1 MSGLPVDVVDQ
12 LAASFYG
19 LNNGFGRPNFAPGA
33 DRATATSNIPD
44 GFFFNP
50 YAFARATV
58 TAGQPIPSSGGTAV
72 ADAPGTDFGTVG
84 RNVLRGP
91 RQVNVDFGLARRFR
105 VRESKGIELRVE
117 LFNLINHVNL
127 ANPMSDFNGIDSS
140 GGKIDP
146 TTGRVVNPGSFGR
159 IISTSSNSRIVQ
171 LALKVSF

>member
-33 DRATATSNIPD
+33 NRATVTSDIPD

-50 YAFARATV
+50 FAFARANV
-58 TAGQPIPSSGGTAV
+58 PSGQPIPSSGGRAF
-72 ADAPGTDFGTVG
+72 ASALGTDFGAAG
-84 RNVLRGP
+84 RNILRGP

-105 VRESKGIELRVE
+105 VRESRNIEIRVE
-117 LFNLINHVNL
+117 FFNLLNHVNL

-140 GGKIDP
+140 GGKIDL
-146 TTGRVVNPGSFGR
+146 TSGRVVNPGSFGR
-159 IISTSSNSRIVQ
+159 IISTSSNPRIVQ
-171 LALKVSF
+171 LAAKVSF